1 MRTTASWFADA
12 ASLRA
17 YRKGWPERREE
28 RGVGSLSDPWG
39 ALSLCRG
46 FGKPW
51 SQARADFTVAALS
64 VWLPGRLGFRPSKIN
79 NPLIQGNLC
88 KKRPPK

>member
-28 RGVGSLSDPWG
+28 RGVGSLSDPRG
-39 ALSLCRG
+39 AFSLCRG
-46 FGKPW
+46 FGEPCEFRRGPI
-51 SQARADFTVAALS
+51 SR
-64 VWLPGRLGFRPSKIN
+64 WLRYPSACQDGLVSDHQRSIT
-79 NPLIQGNLC
+79 L
-88 KKRPPK
+88 